1 LAVQTF
7 ACTHYQQLLHQLFT
21 SVLTLSS
28 HLPSPNTTLSSS
40 LTTALAALD
49 KGLHI
54 SSFNTLKEWKLPDT
68 YAYDIPN
75 DTHRHLSHLYGWYPG
90 HSISSL
96 LSGYSNSTIQSAVT
110 NSLLNRGPGDG
121 PDANAGWEKLWRSAC
136 WALLND
142 TEKAYYELKFAVEQ
156 NFAGNGLSMY
166 SGKSPPFQI
175 DANFGIVGAVTAM
188 LVVDLPGGEDV
199 VLGPAIPGSWGGGS
213 VRGLRVRGGGRVD
226 FGWDGDGVVSWAKVE
241 GGSGRRIVNREG
253 KVLVRG

>member
-1 LAVQTF
+1 M
-7 ACTHYQQLLHQLFT
+7 
-21 SVLTLSS
+21 
-28 HLPSPNTTLSSS
+28 
-40 LTTALAALD
+40 
-49 KGLHI
+49 
-54 SSFNTLKEWKLPDT
+54 
-68 YAYDIPN
+68 
-75 DTHRHLSHLYGWYPG
+75 
-90 HSISSL
+90 
-96 LSGYSNSTIQSAVT
+96 
-110 NSLLNRGPGDG
+110 
-121 PDANAGWEKLWRSAC
+121 
-136 WALLND
+136 LND